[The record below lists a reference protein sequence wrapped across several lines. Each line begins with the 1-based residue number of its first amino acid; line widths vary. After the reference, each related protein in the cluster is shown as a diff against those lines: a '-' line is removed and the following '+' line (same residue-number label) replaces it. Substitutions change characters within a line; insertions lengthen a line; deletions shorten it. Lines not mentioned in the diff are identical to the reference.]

1 MNKWTQLILSVIA
14 LIIFIVLI
22 TGCTELP
29 EVMQEQQSQL
39 NCEPAESDGCAG
51 WLPPEND

>member
-14 LIIFIVLI
+14 LIIFIILI